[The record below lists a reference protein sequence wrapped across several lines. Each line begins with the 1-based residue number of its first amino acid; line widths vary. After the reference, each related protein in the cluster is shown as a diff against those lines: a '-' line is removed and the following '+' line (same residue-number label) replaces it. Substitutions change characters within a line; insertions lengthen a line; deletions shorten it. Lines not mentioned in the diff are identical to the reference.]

1 MVIKEAIFCVY
12 ESSLQEATSQNWKL
26 RKMHLLLAGLFVVT
40 FPTYAIKSDKPFVEL
55 EDDVFQGS
63 KDLRIAA
70 FTDLNADKSTDL
82 LYISKTGKSKLC
94 TSNEFVNYSL

>member
-1 MVIKEAIFCVY
+1 MINEVIFCLFEGSLKEAN
-12 ESSLQEATSQNWKL
+12 SQNWKL
-26 RKMHLLLAGLFVVT
+26 RKMHLLLAGLFAVT
-40 FPTYAIKSDKPFVEL
+40 FPTYALKSDKPFVEL

-82 LYISKTGKSKLC
+82 LYVSKTGKSKLPQ
-94 TSNEFVNYSL
+94 VNQ